1 MGGKEGEGFWQDE
14 RGQRQKES
22 MGVSLDPRSVGT
34 RVTLALY
41 WRDSSLFFTQ
51 NCRCSLPVSVCTVT
65 HTHTHI
71 HSSWTAATAP
81 GHLQCKAE
89 TEGLHKDEPISVLTP
104 CFSLE

>member
-65 HTHTHI
+65 HTHTHTFTLLGRLPPRQDTY
-71 HSSWTAATAP
+71 SAKRK
-81 GHLQCKAE
+81 Q
-89 TEGLHKDEPISVLTP
+89 KDCTRTSQ
-104 CFSLE
+104 SLC